1 MNNNEKEQDGQEESE
16 EDEDESDESDESQ
29 TATEEEEEEEEEEE
43 SSTSEGETQ
52 DIKIRVKKK
61 RVHPRAAKPSKAT
74 LKNQNQTLTDKTLK
88 TSVLQARYNRSLN
101 AKLKAPKTGM
111 EQKSSSH
118 LPMSSNGR
126 NSLYIIR
133 TS

>member
-29 TATEEEEEEEEEEE
+29 TDTEEEEEEEEE

-52 DIKIRVKKK
+52 DIKIQVKKK

-111 EQKSSSH
+111 ERKSSSH

-133 TS
+133 TG

>member
-29 TATEEEEEEEEEEE
+29 TDTEEEEEEEE

-133 TS
+133 TC

>member
-1 MNNNEKEQDGQEESE
+1 MNEKEQDGQEESE

-29 TATEEEEEEEEEEE
+29 TDTEEEEEEE

-61 RVHPRAAKPSKAT
+61 RVRPHAAKPSKAT

-126 NSLYIIR
+126 NSLYIIK
-133 TS
+133 TC